1 MSKPTI
7 IVPKCSEQADA
18 NPLRLAGVVVF
29 SGGTGAN
36 HFVDVFSIAS
46 QGLRLSYILPISDN
60 GGSTSEICRVF
71 GGPGTIEP
79 ASMSSH
85 SD

>member
-1 MSKPTI
+1 MSKPSLV
-7 IVPKCSEQADA
+7 VPGGVEQACI
-18 NPLRLAGVVVF
+18 NPPAGVVVF

-36 HFVDVFSIAS
+36 HFVDVFSTAS

-71 GGPGTIEP
+71 GGPGTT
-79 ASMSSH
+79 
-85 SD
+85 